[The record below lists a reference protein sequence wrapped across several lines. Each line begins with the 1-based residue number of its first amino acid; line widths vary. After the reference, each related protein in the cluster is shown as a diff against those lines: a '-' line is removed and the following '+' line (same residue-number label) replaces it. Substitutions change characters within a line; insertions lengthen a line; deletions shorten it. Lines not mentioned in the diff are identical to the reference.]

1 MPRVTPFDVEP
12 QEIELLGPRF
22 ATFVNALLAAESA
35 RAGLRGEQLRTT
47 ERTTVADG
55 GVDAHL
61 VSSVATEW
69 LPEGDT
75 AWQFKA
81 SDLQP
86 AACREELEGATWAQ
100 DLLRNGAR
108 YRLVLG
114 KDLTADRVQARRD
127 ALVATVRDL
136 GLIQDPQEEGRIEVL
151 TVASLARWASNFPA
165 ISQSQLLGGVAPQVR
180 PFEAWSASQRHQ
192 SSWIGHSER
201 DDIIASIRAALSE
214 GTHLDMRIA
223 GPSGVGKTRLV
234 METVRHE
241 SLLPLVAYVRDAE
254 GFDPS
259 AMAMLTGGNHYGILV
274 IDECTPRIHE
284 RLADQ
289 LRHDSGLRLVSIGPH
304 QEDRGY
310 PLRCPMWVVPGMP
323 SEVLDE
329 YLKTNYAGLSP
340 EARRLVVDHVAGNV
354 RYAAVLAE
362 KVLDA
367 SSETVA
373 DLVNSGDLRELLAL
387 ELPEGEDFFF
397 SQALALVERFGF
409 EGGLEEEIGIVARF
423 VGTSDERLR
432 AVVQELDARGLVETH
447 GRYRAI
453 APDPL
458 ATYLAAQAWQT
469 WGSAILDE
477 LLPRLEGGMR
487 TSFFRRAAALGRYQP
502 VRSQFARLLEEP
514 ELFGTLHSIE
524 ERHTSELLRHLA
536 VVAPEETMD
545 RVSAAVDAV
554 SIGDLQAMENSR
566 RDLVW
571 ALEKLAWHS
580 DTFEAA
586 ANALLKL
593 SLAENESYANNAT
606 GVWTA
611 LFGTMLPATAASP
624 AQRRRYLRDKGS
636 SNDSRVRDLVVK
648 ACAAAMDSHESVTV
662 SGELQGGTV
671 VEQRGMPSTWGEA
684 AEYRVAMAE
693 LLREL
698 CDDSDEQIAAAA
710 REAIIGTV
718 HPFADDALVWPRLKP
733 ILMSLNSSAM
743 EDLRREAEGLIRLH
757 ERVRG
762 EEDEYRRPELVT
774 ALTELLSELPQR
786 TEDEYL
792 ESLASREPW
801 DFSGDDAARSELTGA
816 VLRKVQSDGVSGL
829 VEWAVDQQPP
839 SAWYIGQALAA
850 VPDADPDAVLAALTA
865 RLPATERML
874 AGYLAAMDEEAVADV
889 FDEYLDQGIGGEIES
904 ELRLRL
910 TVRGPVTD
918 AAAERAK
925 RIAATAPVLPAAQVL
940 MPWGTR
946 LQDEHCLALLES
958 WTPRITSQREYN
970 ATVDW
975 ANMWLHRREEVAP
988 EIASRLADLLLLRR
1002 DFPELRQEGWDWSQL
1017 ANHVLKLD
1025 PVAIA
1030 DLLLDLV
1037 SSSHFMLT
1045 HREEAR
1051 VLKAAAKAS
1060 PAPVWDLVADRLE
1073 SADWRVEMS
1082 LRGAFLHAIPLE
1094 VIVTWIGGS
1103 TARAELVAD
1112 IAPVGGNTPSPYADY
1127 LLTEF
1132 GQSDRVAGALAGELM
1147 SGTWVGAWSNRIKGQ
1162 IEQMKKWLEDDGNSP
1177 GVKDWARQMKVSLE
1191 RQLAEA
1197 IQREAEEFY

>member
-12 QEIELLGPRF
+12 QEVELLGPRF
-22 ATFVNALLAAESA
+22 AVFVNTLLSAEAA

-47 ERTTVADG
+47 DKTTVADG

-100 DLLRNGAR
+100 DLLRSGAR

-114 KDLTADRVQARRD
+114 KDLTADRVQERRD
-127 ALVATVRDL
+127 ALVATARDL
-136 GLIQDPQEEGRIEVL
+136 GLIEDPQEESRIEVL
-151 TVASLARWASNFPA
+151 AAASLARWASNFPA
-165 ISQSQLLGGVAPQVR
+165 ISQSQLLRGVAPQVR

-201 DDIIASIRAALSE
+201 DDIIASVRAALSD
-214 GTHLDMRIA
+214 GTHLDMRVA

-234 METVRHE
+234 MEIVRDE
-241 SLLPLVAYVRDAE
+241 GLSPVVAYVRDAE

-259 AMAMLTGGNHYGILV
+259 AMAMLTGGNYCGILV
-274 IDECTPRIHE
+274 VDECTPRIHE

-289 LRHDSGLRLVSIGPH
+289 LRHDSGLRLVSIGMH

-329 YLKTNYAGLSP
+329 FLKTNHAGLSP

-362 KVLDA
+362 RVLDA
-367 SSETVA
+367 STETVA
-373 DLVNSGDLRELLAL
+373 ELVRSGDLTELLAL

-409 EGGLEEEIGIVARF
+409 EGGLEVEIRLIAEF

-432 AVVQELDARGLVETH
+432 AVVQELDARGLVEAH

-458 ATYLAAQAWQT
+458 ATYLAAHAWQT

-477 LLPRLEGGMR
+477 LLPRLEGGIR

-502 VRSQFARLLEEP
+502 VRAQFARLLEEP
-514 ELFGTLHSIE
+514 ELFGTLQSIE
-524 ERHTSELLRHLA
+524 ERRTSELLRHLA
-536 VVAPEETMD
+536 VIAPKETVD
-545 RVSAAVDAV
+545 RISAAVDAV
-554 SIGDLQAMENSR
+554 SITDLKAMEDSR

-593 SLAENESYANNAT
+593 ALAENESFANNAT
-606 GVWTA
+606 GVWIA

-624 AQRRRYLRDKGS
+624 EQRLRYIRDKRTS
-636 SNDSRVRDLVVK
+636 SESRVRDLVVK
-648 ACAAAMDSHESVTV
+648 ACAAGMDSHESVTV

-684 AEYRVAMAE
+684 AEYRVALAKI
-693 LLREL
+693 LREL
-698 CDDSDEQIAAAA
+698 CDDSVEQVAAAA
-710 REAIIGTV
+710 LESLVGTL

-733 ILMSLNSSAM
+733 ILLSLDGSAV

-762 EEDEYRRPELVT
+762 EEEDYRRPELVS
-774 ALTELLSELPQR
+774 ALSELLSELPQR
-786 TEDEYL
+786 TEHEYL
-792 ESLASREPW
+792 DSLASREPW
-801 DFSGDDAARSELTGA
+801 DFSHDDAAQGELTEA
-816 VLRKVQSDGVSGL
+816 VVRKVQSDGISGL
-829 VEWAVDQQPP
+829 IQWVVDQQPP

-850 VPDADPDAVLAALTA
+850 APDADPDAVLTALTGA
-865 RLPATERML
+865 LPATESML
-874 AGYLAAMDEEAVADV
+874 AGYLAALDQESVADV
-889 FDEYLDQGIGGEIES
+889 FDEYLDQGLGSEIES
-904 ELRLRL
+904 EVRLRL

-918 AAAERAK
+918 AAAERVK
-925 RIAATAPVLPAAQVL
+925 RIAASNPVLPAAQIL
-940 MPWGTR
+940 MPWGTA
-946 LQDEHCLALLES
+946 LHDESCLALLES
-958 WTPRITSQREYN
+958 WTRRINSQREYN
-970 ATVDW
+970 AIVDW
-975 ANMWLHRREEVAP
+975 ANLWLHRREEVSP
-988 EIASRLADLLLLRR
+988 DIASALADLLLLRR

-1017 ANHVLKLD
+1017 AKHVLKLD

-1037 SSSHFMLT
+1037 SSGHLMLP

-1051 VLKAAAKAS
+1051 VLQDAAKTA
-1060 PAPVWDLVADRLE
+1060 PAPVWGLVADRLE
-1073 SADWRVEMS
+1073 AGDWRVGLS
-1082 LRGAFLHAIPLE
+1082 LRGAFLHAIPLD
-1094 VIVTWIGGS
+1094 VIVTWIGES
-1103 TARAELVAD
+1103 TDRAELVAD
-1112 IAPVGGNTPSPYADY
+1112 IAPVGGTGPSPYADY
-1127 LLTEF
+1127 LLTKF
-1132 GQSDRVAGALAGELM
+1132 GDSDTVAGALAGEFQ
-1147 SGTWVGAWSNRIKGQ
+1147 SGTWWGSWSSRIRGQ
-1162 IEQMKKWLEDDGNSP
+1162 IEQMTQWLEDDGNSP
-1177 GVKDWARQMKVSLE
+1177 GVKDWARRMKDSLE

-1197 IQREAEEFY
+1197 IQREAEEFH